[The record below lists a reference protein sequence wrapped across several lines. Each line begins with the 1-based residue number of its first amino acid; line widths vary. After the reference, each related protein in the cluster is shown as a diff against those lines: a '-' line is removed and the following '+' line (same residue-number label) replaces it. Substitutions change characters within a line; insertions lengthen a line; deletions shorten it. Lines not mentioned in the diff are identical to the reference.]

1 MKVLVKKQQKQV
13 ATFTKANITKWC
25 RIDKTS
31 LNHWVYNLHAL
42 AIQQMTHL
50 WLKLVIRFNRKTRA
64 KHSRDTSVYRK
75 VIIKKYHWHTYS
87 TPPPLW
93 VEEEVVTVHSMT
105 FEWTLSRQNC
115 YSAIIRKNCFFW
127 CIRSYP
133 GLGYFW
139 KKGWDWTCWNTSA
152 Y

>member
-1 MKVLVKKQQKQV
+1 MDTYLMKVLLKKQQKQV

-50 WLKLVIRFNRKTRA
+50 WLTLVIRFNRKTRA

-75 VIIKKYHWHTYS
+75 VIIKSITGIRIQHLLHS
-87 TPPPLW
+87 
-93 VEEEVVTVHSMT
+93 EEEVVTVHSMT

-139 KKGWDWTCWNTSA
+139 KKGLRLDLLK